1 MSVAPPRRYHEQGLG
16 SRTGLRIGSVRRDSQ
31 GNEDLDAFFAESKR
45 VLDRLD
51 ESGELDAE
59 EPGSVSPGGVPAEAD
74 VSVPVERTVDA
85 GFFDMDISAAPS
97 ERRASGAPGRR
108 RETGGGAAELSS
120 YFADPFAR
128 GADVT
133 RMSAVPPA
141 PDDTLWE
148 STVDASHDSRSFN
161 LSGLAGDV
169 PDRSLSAATPRASI
183 SEVPSFLQSAPPSV
197 SRSAGAYAAPEPGM
211 EAGLPE
217 LDALSYD
224 QDAGEPYDAA
234 GEPDTYSMRAETPV
248 LADEPAPEPL
258 PQPPKKR
265 GRGRPRKSETLRA
278 AAAAAAA
285 AAATG
290 RPPASNFLPPRRPV
304 GRPPGR
310 QIPPQKIVEKIHDP
324 PIWQLH
330 SQNGLRRGRRHR
342 IPPLDWWRGERALY
356 GRANDEEPSS
366 NDAPNSEGLVAPVL
380 KEVVRVPR
388 APGEGTFSGMRRF
401 RPKPAGYPGPGRP
414 PGVRNFV
421 PRGASAGAE
430 SDEDGAGAG
439 VYRVRHPEDGW
450 DRDTEPFG
458 RVMDADRGVEVPMR
472 IACTAS
478 SIRPR
483 PAFNQNFSY
492 EKLFG
497 VGEFMAA
504 GILVI
509 PYGGEKP
516 TKPSKDN
523 NYVRSHA
530 RGRR

>member
-1 MSVAPPRRYHEQGLG
+1 
-16 SRTGLRIGSVRRDSQ
+16 
-31 GNEDLDAFFAESKR
+31 
-45 VLDRLD
+45 
-51 ESGELDAE
+51 
-59 EPGSVSPGGVPAEAD
+59 
-74 VSVPVERTVDA
+74 
-85 GFFDMDISAAPS
+85 
-97 ERRASGAPGRR
+97 
-108 RETGGGAAELSS
+108 
-120 YFADPFAR
+120 
-128 GADVT
+128 
-133 RMSAVPPA
+133 
-141 PDDTLWE
+141 
-148 STVDASHDSRSFN
+148 
-161 LSGLAGDV
+161 
-169 PDRSLSAATPRASI
+169 
-183 SEVPSFLQSAPPSV
+183 
-197 SRSAGAYAAPEPGM
+197 
-211 EAGLPE
+211 
-217 LDALSYD
+217 
-224 QDAGEPYDAA
+224 
-234 GEPDTYSMRAETPV
+234 
-248 LADEPAPEPL
+248 
-258 PQPPKKR
+258 
-265 GRGRPRKSETLRA
+265 
-278 AAAAAAA
+278 
-285 AAATG
+285 
-290 RPPASNFLPPRRPV
+290 
-304 GRPPGR
+304 
-310 QIPPQKIVEKIHDP
+310 
-324 PIWQLH
+324 
-330 SQNGLRRGRRHR
+330 
-342 IPPLDWWRGERALY
+342 
-356 GRANDEEPSS
+356 
-366 NDAPNSEGLVAPVL
+366 
-380 KEVVRVPR
+380 
-388 APGEGTFSGMRRF
+388 MRRF